1 MDLIEILGG
10 MLRQKASKPGR
21 GPDILK
27 DILNRGRESSPDTS
41 RNVDQTDIERSAKE
55 LEDMLNV
62 SRDRVEARPTSQPR
76 RSQPGPSRA
85 PVDDGVAVDSPYS
98 RSREES
104 SPSNRA
110 PQNEQALILI
120 RAMLNAAKAD
130 GRVSSGEQ
138 QAILKNFENASAET
152 MQFLRE
158 ELAKP
163 LDVKAFAS
171 SVPFGMESQ
180 VYSMSLMAIEVD
192 TNAEIAYLNDLAQ
205 CLRISEDVREQ
216 LHQRYGIAQ
225 VR

>member
-10 MLRQKASKPGR
+10 LLRQKSCRPGR

-27 DILNRGRESSPDTS
+27 DVLNRGREASPEKS
-41 RNVDQTDIERSAKE
+41 RDIDQTDIQRSAKE

-62 SRDRVEARPTSQPR
+62 SRDRAEPRPTSQPR
-76 RSQPGPSRA
+76 RSQPA
-85 PVDDGVAVDSPYS
+85 PRRVPEDDGVAVESPYS
-98 RSREES
+98 RKGADR
-104 SPSNRA
+104 SPSNRG
-110 PQNEQALILI
+110 PQNEQALVLI

-138 QAILKNFENASAET
+138 QAILKNFDNASAET

-158 ELAKP
+158 ELSKP
-163 LDVKAFAS
+163 LDVKAFAT

-192 TNAEIAYLNDLAQ
+192 TNAESAYLNDLAQ

-216 LHQRYGIAQ
+216 LHQRYGVAQ
-225 VR
+225 VH